1 MRFAEPFALKEGS
14 SPEEKLE
21 QERLMFME
29 LTQSMF
35 SYFPLAYPH
44 RLRCHV
50 RSLSLGKLDGPVPF
64 DQHDRGADQVIAVN
78 RW

>member
-50 RSLSLGKLDGPVPF
+50 RSLSLG
-64 DQHDRGADQVIAVN
+64 
-78 RW
+78 